1 MPFTAFPLI
10 TAHFT
15 LTTKKMKITHIL
27 LALAILL
34 ITGCT
39 AITYQ
44 GKYANITGTPGGAV
58 IITPKYAK

>member
-1 MPFTAFPLI
+1 
-10 TAHFT
+10 
-15 LTTKKMKITHIL
+15 MKITHIL